1 MQQAQVQWVL
11 TPDCPRGGVSG
22 SLAPIAI
29 SGTPK
34 DLIYP
39 AAGQAIVV
47 QDELANTWQK
57 LPEGQ

>member
-1 MQQAQVQWVL
+1 VDRTLTCDDLVNQAKRLRLPKGWSFA
-11 TPDCPRGGVSG
+11 T
-22 SLAPIAI
+22 

>member
-1 MQQAQVQWVL
+1 MG
-11 TPDCPRGGVSG
+11 PDPRLPKGWSF
-22 SLAPIAI
+22 AT
-29 SGTPK
+29 SGTQK

-47 QDELANTWQK
+47 QDELANTYQK

>member
-1 MQQAQVQWVL
+1 MG
-11 TPDCPRGGVSG
+11 PDPRLPKGWSF
-22 SLAPIAI
+22 AI
-29 SGTPK
+29 SGTQN

-47 QDELANTWQK
+47 QDELANTYQK

>member
-1 MQQAQVQWVL
+1 VKFCDLWH
-11 TPDCPRGGVSG
+11 
-22 SLAPIAI
+22 
-29 SGTPK
+29 PK

>member
-1 MQQAQVQWVL
+1 MPQAQVQWVL
-11 TPDCPRGGVSG
+11 TPDCPRGGVSRP
-22 SLAPIAI
+22 LAPQ
-29 SGTPK
+29 K

-47 QDELANTWQK
+47 QDELANTHQK